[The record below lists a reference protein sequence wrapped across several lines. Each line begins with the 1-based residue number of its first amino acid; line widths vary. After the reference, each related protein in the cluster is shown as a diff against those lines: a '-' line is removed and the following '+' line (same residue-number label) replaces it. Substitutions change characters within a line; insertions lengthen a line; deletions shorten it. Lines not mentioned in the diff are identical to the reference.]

1 LTRQEEAKA
10 AKKNSKQPN
19 NNYLVLSDRK
29 PIQQSEEFS
38 ENNKEFSQYLAN
50 AGKKVNLTTSGSN
63 YESTDLYNRL
73 TVGDQMG
80 MVTLDED
87 LDKNNSIKVGQPTH
101 LGEYFMDLSKTKSVK
116 VLKTEKLLNMREPI
130 QECDS
135 LENSNEDRFARL
147 MLKNRVRDKDY
158 FDHFGSDI
166 EGYINPDILAQ
177 MKHIKYKLKTVM
189 AAFNKSHLQMKKALE
204 NR

>member
-1 LTRQEEAKA
+1 M
-10 AKKNSKQPN
+10 
-19 NNYLVLSDRK
+19 SDRK
-29 PIQQSEEFS
+29 PRQQSEEFS

-80 MVTLDED
+80 MITLDED
-87 LDKNNSIKVGQPTH
+87 LDKNNSMKVGHPTH

-130 QECDS
+130 QE
-135 LENSNEDRFARL
+135 
-147 MLKNRVRDKDY
+147 
-158 FDHFGSDI
+158 
-166 EGYINPDILAQ
+166 
-177 MKHIKYKLKTVM
+177 
-189 AAFNKSHLQMKKALE
+189 
-204 NR
+204 